1 MVEVEA
7 GKKATSVEVLV
18 TTAFEGVSGA
28 RATRRALGGP
38 TRLVALSISD
48 DGQAGHE
55 ADGDETRA
63 HLALGCCGE
72 EVSCWW
78 RYERETAAG
87 WAAVGRKRN
96 CCRG

>member
-1 MVEVEA
+1 MEA
-7 GKKATSVEVLV
+7 GKYATSVEVLV
-18 TTAFEGVSGA
+18 TTAFEGVSSA
-28 RATRRALGGP
+28 RVKRRALGEA
-38 TRLVALSISD
+38 TRLVALSMGDSS
-48 DGQAGHE
+48 QAGHE
-55 ADGDETRA
+55 ADGDETRM
-63 HLALGCCGE
+63 HLGLGRCGE